1 MHCCTHVHPTL
12 SIIICLCQFKYFWT
26 GASTWARTCFGSS
39 YASVSCLLGWVLSLQ
54 DEEFLRSR
62 SAILCALWTS
72 PGRDGST
79 CGWAVNRTVARPSQ
93 QWNLLFDRQRQGY
106 VGLSASHWQQEVP
119 FPSETFPPTTA
130 TSACCTAI
138 AKTVVIQWSLT
149 STWKRL
155 RWNLP
160 LVLERIL
167 QKDVN

>member
-12 SIIICLCQFKYFWT
+12 SIIICLCKFKYFWT
-26 GASTWARTCFGSS
+26 GASTWARTWFGSS

-79 CGWAVNRTVARPSQ
+79 TSQ
-93 QWNLLFDRQRQGY
+93 QWNLLFDRQRQGC

-119 FPSETFPPTTA
+119 FLSETFPPTTA